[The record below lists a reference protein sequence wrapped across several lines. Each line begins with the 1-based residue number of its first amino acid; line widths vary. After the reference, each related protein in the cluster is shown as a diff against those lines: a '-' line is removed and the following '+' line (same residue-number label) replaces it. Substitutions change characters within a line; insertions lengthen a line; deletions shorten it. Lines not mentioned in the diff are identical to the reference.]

1 MSKANILDRI
11 IATKMTEVAEGK
23 KALPQNELAAKI
35 KDMPAC
41 RGFIASIEKK
51 LNNKQAAVI
60 AEVKKASPSKGVIRD
75 HFVPSEL
82 ALSYE
87 KGGAAC
93 LSVLTDRQ
101 YFQGHDDY
109 LLQARSAVSLPVLRK
124 DFMVD
129 PWHIY
134 HSKAL
139 GADCILLIVAALDD
153 ALLHELT
160 DLSHELGL
168 DVLMEVHDENEMER
182 ALKTPARLIGI
193 NNRNLKTF
201 ETSLK
206 TSERLTKL
214 VAHDTKDNS
223 RIVVS
228 ESGIHHSAD
237 IQYLQN
243 NDINT
248 FLIGES
254 FMRHDD
260 PGAQLQKLITGQVS

>member
-1 MSKANILDRI
+1 MSNVLDRI
-11 IATKMTEVAEGK
+11 IATKVEEVAAGK
-23 KALPQNELAAKI
+23 QLSPQQELAAQI

-41 RGFIASIEKK
+41 RGFIASIQRK
-51 LNNKQAAVI
+51 LQANQAAVI
-60 AEVKKASPSKGVIRD
+60 AEVKKASPSKGVIRE
-75 HFVPSEL
+75 HFVPKEL
-82 ALSYE
+82 AQSYE
-87 KGGAAC
+87 QGGAAC
-93 LSVLTDRQ
+93 LSVLTDRD

-109 LLQARSAVSLPVLRK
+109 LLQARSAVKLPVLRK

-134 HSKAL
+134 HSRAL
-139 GADCILLIVAALDD
+139 GADCILLIVAALADPM
-153 ALLHELT
+153 LSELT
-160 DLSHELGL
+160 ELSHELGL
-168 DVLMEVHDENEMER
+168 DVLMEVHDEAEMER

-201 ETSLK
+201 ETSLT
-206 TSERLTKL
+206 TSERLAKMVTG
-214 VAHDTKDNS
+214 D

-228 ESGIHHSAD
+228 ESGIHKSED
-237 IQYLQN
+237 ITFLQN

-260 PGAQLQKLITGQVS
+260 PGAQLQRLLNGQVN

>member
-11 IATKMTEVAEGK
+11 MATKMTEVAKGK
-23 KALPQNELAAKI
+23 KALPQNELAAQI

-41 RGFIASIEKK
+41 RGFIASIENK
-51 LNNKQAAVI
+51 LNNNQAAVI
-60 AEVKKASPSKGVIRD
+60 AEVKKASPSKGVIRE

-82 ALSYE
+82 AQSYE
-87 KGGAAC
+87 QGGAAC
-93 LSVLTDRQ
+93 LSVLTDRE

-109 LLQARSAVSLPVLRK
+109 LLEARSAVSLPVLRK
-124 DFMVD
+124 DFMAD

-134 HSKAL
+134 HSRAL
-139 GADCILLIVAALDD
+139 GADCILLIVAALADPM
-153 ALLHELT
+153 LYELT
-160 DLSHELGL
+160 ELSHDLGL
-168 DVLMEVHDENEMER
+168 DVLMEVHDEAEMER

-201 ETSLK
+201 ETSLN
-206 TSERLTKL
+206 TSERLAKM
-214 VAHDTKDNS
+214 VDKD
-223 RIVVS
+223 RIVIS

-254 FMRHDD
+254 FMRHDN
-260 PGAQLQKLITGQVS
+260 PGAQLQKLLNGEVK

>member
-11 IATKMTEVAEGK
+11 MATKMAEVAEGK
-23 KALPQNELAAKI
+23 KTFPQNELAAKI

-41 RGFIASIEKK
+41 RGFIASIENK

-60 AEVKKASPSKGVIRD
+60 AEVKKASPSKGVIRE

-82 ALSYE
+82 AQSYE

-93 LSVLTDRQ
+93 LSVLTDRE

-109 LLQARSAVSLPVLRK
+109 LLQARAAVSLPVLRK
-124 DFMVD
+124 DFMAD

-134 HSKAL
+134 HSRAL
-139 GADCILLIVAALDD
+139 GADCILLIVAALADPM
-153 ALLHELT
+153 LYELT
-160 DLSHELGL
+160 ELSHDLGL
-168 DVLMEVHDENEMER
+168 DVLMEVHDEVEMER

-201 ETSLK
+201 ETSLN
-206 TSERLTKL
+206 TSERLAKM
-214 VAHDTKDNS
+214 VDDN

-260 PGAQLQKLITGQVS
+260 PGAQLQKLLKGEVK